1 MIQALWLIG
10 SEPQQTESSLSSVNS
25 SSYIAPIKLK
35 STDIEYSARGK
46 DFSGY
51 VAPLPPPSSNHQP
64 PPPPYDQHSSY
75 YGAPSALASMDH
87 MASSLLRQQHNQQQQ
102 QQQSQ
107 QSQPLHSLLA
117 QLHPTSYKPYGD
129 VSAINY
135 YGYQQRPYSKPSFV
149 ELKGILR
156 HRRSQYPMDAF
167 TCGYCQ
173 MHVESGG
180 GGGEGREEGEGV
192 SYSRCFGCGMPVH
205 HFCIL
210 RYRGTGGNAVSRTS
224 NSQRLCYPWVCTE
237 CKSCWICGSG
247 ANEELIICCCECD
260 RGYHGYCLTGS
271 SPGYQSTSF
280 PDDWVCEIC
289 RQQDACLAPQQSS
302 AIH

>member
-1 MIQALWLIG
+1 
-10 SEPQQTESSLSSVNS
+10 
-25 SSYIAPIKLK
+25 
-35 STDIEYSARGK
+35 
-46 DFSGY
+46 
-51 VAPLPPPSSNHQP
+51 
-64 PPPPYDQHSSY
+64 
-75 YGAPSALASMDH
+75 
-87 MASSLLRQQHNQQQQ
+87 MASSLLRQQHNQQQ

-129 VSAINY
+129 TSSLNY

-149 ELKGILR
+149 ELKGMLR
-156 HRRSQYPMDAF
+156 QRRSQYPADAF

-180 GGGEGREEGEGV
+180 GSEGREEGEGV

-210 RYRGTGGNAVSRTS
+210 RYRGTGGSAASRTS

-237 CKSCWICGSG
+237 CKSCWICGNG
-247 ANEELIICCCECD
+247 ANEVRKLGVMIEYFAFI
-260 RGYHGYCLTGS
+260 LTFS
-271 SPGYQSTSF
+271 
-280 PDDWVCEIC
+280 
-289 RQQDACLAPQQSS
+289 
-302 AIH
+302 IH